1 MNTLLIRLMK
11 VASVGDISSLRDPTT
26 YEPAIRRVALGIVG
40 IALTLVTFAI
50 SVILPAQTIAGN
62 RESRVLLEASASTP
76 PAPKD
81 LVTLASITVVAA
93 RDPGSRAIVRVSSA
107 VQ

>member
-62 RESRVLLEASASTP
+62 RESRVLEASASTP